1 MLVNESRQGRARARI
16 RAGGQG
22 PQARGKAGGN
32 STTFRRAQ
40 GGPGRTRAR
49 RAQGRNIVLSSSPL
63 LEAPAPPGWS
73 LFGGGPHVRGLLYL
87 ALLLC
92 ASEVE
97 GLKSCPPTVG
107 GRPMP

>member
-40 GGPGRTRAR
+40 GGPGRTRED
-49 RAQGRNIVLSSSPL
+49 QGQ
-63 LEAPAPPGWS
+63 EGPGQKHS
-73 LFGGGPHVRGLLYL
+73 FVPGGPCLEGAQMANHVRGLLYL

-92 ASEVE
+92 AIEVE
-97 GLKSCPPTVG
+97 GLKSCPPAVG